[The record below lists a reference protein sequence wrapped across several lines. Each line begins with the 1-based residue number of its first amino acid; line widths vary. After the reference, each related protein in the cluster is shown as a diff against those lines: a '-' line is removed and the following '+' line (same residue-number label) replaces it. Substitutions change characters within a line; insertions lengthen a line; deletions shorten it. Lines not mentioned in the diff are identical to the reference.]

1 MNTVQFAFKPRI
13 AGSGKRCDLIRVEE
27 LLRQGADPLGSFDV
41 NHQNEHILGE
51 LFCFSAD
58 DEKLADRMP
67 TLLRLFLLMEW
78 ILQPEIFR
86 VMRKIIS
93 TRYGT

>member
-1 MNTVQFAFKPRI
+1 MNTVQFALNQELLE
-13 AGSGKRCDLIRVEE
+13 AAKRCDLIRVEE

-51 LFCFSAD
+51 LFGC
-58 DEKLADRMP
+58 
-67 TLLRLFLLMEW
+67 FLLMEW
-78 ILQPEIFR
+78 ILHPEIFR

-93 TRYGT
+93 THYGT